1 MHMTMIKILT
11 LFAFAFMPF
20 TANALPITTEKAKE
34 NAMTFLM
41 SGNMKRMKGIRS
53 LKLAFTHNDTKG
65 VAAPLFHVF
74 NINDGKGFVIASADD
89 VAVPVLG
96 YSENGA
102 FDINNIPINMKE
114 WLEGYGEEIRKARE
128 NGVVP
133 KGNAPVHAS
142 RQKINPMIKSTW
154 DQGAPYNNMCYFN
167 GLPCW
172 TGCVATAMA
181 QIMYYWAT
189 TGIDGKKYRCGSTV
203 LPEYTTVTRGF
214 TVGALDALTSFDWDS
229 MTDGE
234 PTTEKGRTAIAQ
246 LMRYCGQSVQMD
258 YDMGISGSYL
268 ERAAIALQKNFDYNW
283 SLQVSNSE
291 GKTEEEWQA
300 LVYNELN
307 EGKPFVMAGFGFDCG
322 HAFICDGYDPST
334 GEFHFNWGWSGDYD
348 GWFAMT
354 SLRPGEDDFSA
365 GRQGIKGLQPFSN
378 DHYAILSTDSKT
390 LSFYCDDK
398 RKERAGSPYILY
410 GHMSYPDWYINTED
424 VEHVIFDSSFSEARP
439 IYTANWFSRMEQLKD
454 ITGLN
459 YLNTSEVIDMH
470 SMFWGCESLDSID
483 MSHFDTPKVE
493 KMNHM
498 FCGCS
503 NLRSLDL
510 SHFDTSRVTDMTSM
524 FYNCSSLT
532 SIDMSQFNTSNVS
545 SFNWMFCGCSN
556 LRSLDLS
563 HFDTS
568 RVFSMSSMFYNCSS
582 LTSLDVSHFNTSKVK
597 YMLNMFQGCS
607 SLEELDLSNFVIN
620 DKANRYY
627 FNDEEIINPCYT
639 DNMLYGCSNL
649 KRLKISFS
657 MNLLEDDVSQGP
669 ACYGVGAKY
678 NPCIIIAPS
687 DFNFGS
693 ETDSPY
699 FVWKSGYF
707 RLPDSYAWGDVNH
720 DGCVNIMDVTMTVDN
735 VLGKDS
741 DDFHIKNADFEE
753 DNNISIKDVI
763 NIVNIILGRE

>member
-128 NGVVP
+128 NGVIP

-167 GLPCW
+167 RLPCL

-268 ERAAIALQKNFDYNW
+268 ESAAIALQKNFDYNW

-390 LSFYCDDK
+390 LSFYYDDK

-410 GHMSYPDWYINTED
+410 GDMSYPDWYKSWD

-439 IYTANWFSRMEQLKD
+439 KYTANWFSRMEQLKD

-459 YLNTSEVIDMH
+459 YLNTSEVIDM
-470 SMFWGCESLDSID
+470 SEMFWGCESLESID

-510 SHFDTSRVTDMTSM
+510 SHFDTSRV
-524 FYNCSSLT
+524 
-532 SIDMSQFNTSNVS
+532 
-545 SFNWMFCGCSN
+545 
-556 LRSLDLS
+556 
-563 HFDTS
+563 
-568 RVFSMSSMFYNCSS
+568 FSMSSMFYNCSN

-597 YMLNMFQGCS
+597 YMSNMFQGCS

-627 FNDEEIINPCYT
+627 YNDEEIINPCYT
-639 DNMLYGCSNL
+639 DSMLYGCSNL

-657 MNLLEDDVSQGP
+657 MNLLEADASQGP

>member
-1 MHMTMIKILT
+1 M
-11 LFAFAFMPF
+11 
-20 TANALPITTEKAKE
+20 N
-34 NAMTFLM
+34 
-41 SGNMKRMKGIRS
+41 
-53 LKLAFTHNDTKG
+53 
-65 VAAPLFHVF
+65 
-74 NINDGKGFVIASADD
+74 
-89 VAVPVLG
+89 
-96 YSENGA
+96 
-102 FDINNIPINMKE
+102 
-114 WLEGYGEEIRKARE
+114 WLR
-128 NGVVP
+128 
-133 KGNAPVHAS
+133 
-142 RQKINPMIKSTW
+142 
-154 DQGAPYNNMCYFN
+154 
-167 GLPCW
+167 
-172 TGCVATAMA
+172 
-181 QIMYYWAT
+181 
-189 TGIDGKKYRCGSTV
+189 
-203 LPEYTTVTRGF
+203 
-214 TVGALDALTSFDWDS
+214 
-229 MTDGE
+229 
-234 PTTEKGRTAIAQ
+234 
-246 LMRYCGQSVQMD
+246 RY
-258 YDMGISGSYL
+258 
-268 ERAAIALQKNFDYNW
+268 
-283 SLQVSNSE
+283 
-291 GKTEEEWQA
+291 
-300 LVYNELN
+300 
-307 EGKPFVMAGFGFDCG
+307 
-322 HAFICDGYDPST
+322 
-334 GEFHFNWGWSGDYD
+334 
-348 GWFAMT
+348 
-354 SLRPGEDDFSA
+354 
-365 GRQGIKGLQPFSN
+365 
-378 DHYAILSTDSKT
+378 
-390 LSFYCDDK
+390 
-398 RKERAGSPYILY
+398 
-410 GHMSYPDWYINTED
+410 
-424 VEHVIFDSSFSEARP
+424 
-439 IYTANWFSRMEQLKD
+439 
-454 ITGLN
+454 
-459 YLNTSEVIDMH
+459 
-470 SMFWGCESLDSID
+470 
-483 MSHFDTPKVE
+483 
-493 KMNHM
+493 
-498 FCGCS
+498 
-503 NLRSLDL
+503 
-510 SHFDTSRVTDMTSM
+510 TSM